1 MSEVPGLFVNP
12 DGDGYDQKTASDAQR
27 QNVIALVGID
37 PLIVSRTEEKND
49 EYRCISKQ
57 TLRLR
62 RTHGEN

>member
-37 PLIVSRTEEKND
+37 PLIGLRTEEKND
-49 EYRCISKQ
+49 EYRCIGKQ